1 VIWTVLGVGGGMAL
15 EHRQQ
20 VVIITVMSNQ
30 LNNQGKLVDYGE
42 IKSEPSLAG
51 EVYFSHPLSLDPG
64 YNIP

>member
-1 VIWTVLGVGGGMAL
+1 MAL